1 MSIDMGR
8 RIVHC
13 ITYKIWLRPY
23 LVASESGR
31 TFGFLFESYANSR
44 DAVGKIVAYL

>member
-13 ITYKIWLRPY
+13 DLNAIGRPTNNKI
-23 LVASESGR
+23 AD
-31 TFGFLFESYANSR
+31 FR
-44 DAVGKIVAYL
+44 DVREMHLGQN